1 MEGLTKDEVEKILRN
16 NFIGGVEGR
25 KIYVKYE
32 RLTKKFLLSLK
43 KGEFITS
50 TCYDGFTSVYAGY
63 IVAKAERE
71 QQWIEIR
78 ASGANHRHCTVFK
91 NTRDYADYEATILLN
106 KRITSSS
113 QETPKG
119 TEFQVGNYSLGGT
132 KR

>member
-1 MEGLTKDEVEKILRN
+1 MEDLTKDEVEKILRN

-50 TCYDGFTSVYAGY
+50 TCYVRFTSIYAGH

-71 QQWIEIR
+71 QQWGEIR
-78 ASGANHRHCTVFK
+78 GAEANHRHCVVFK
-91 NTRDYADYEATILLN
+91 NTRDYADYQATLLLN
-106 KRITSSS
+106 KSIASSS

-119 TEFQVGNYSLGGT
+119 TEVQVGNYSLGGT